1 MDIYA
6 KPTTNRGVIEMTK
19 LDVLLVGPK
28 KVGKTSIVKSLKT
41 EPGPERI
48 IVPDLV
54 NLVVVNVQPL
64 EGLGDEGKVKPLKRM
79 AINILSFIS
88 VFNLFSPEYDLW
100 RR

>member
-1 MDIYA
+1 MQQGAVA
-6 KPTTNRGVIEMTK
+6 KLT
-19 LDVLLVGPK
+19 DLV
-28 KVGKTSIVKSLKT
+28 KTRVKSLKT

-79 AINILSFIS
+79 AINILSFILHLS
-88 VFNLFSPEYDLW
+88 VQSLLT
-100 RR
+100 